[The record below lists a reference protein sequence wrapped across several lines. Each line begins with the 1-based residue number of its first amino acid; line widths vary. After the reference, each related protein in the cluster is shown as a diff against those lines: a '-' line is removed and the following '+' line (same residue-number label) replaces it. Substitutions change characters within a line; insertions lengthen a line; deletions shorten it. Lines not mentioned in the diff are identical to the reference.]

1 MADEFMNETLDWDSE
16 IENDGSGE
24 IVILEEGDYTFT
36 VKEFK
41 KGSHAGSVKV
51 PACGKAELTLE
62 VKTDKGTALAFENL
76 LLCKSL
82 EWKIAAFFR
91 CIGQKKHGEKMRP
104 DWNKVLGAT
113 GKAHFKPG
121 TYTKDGQERQKN
133 TVDKFLDWD
142 GSADAKQFVNNAE
155 GIETQ
160 IPSGAD
166 EEVPF

>member
-41 KGSHAGSVKV
+41 KGSHAGSAKV

-142 GSADAKQFVNNAE
+142 GSADAKQFVNIAE

-160 IPSGAD
+160 IPAGAD

>member
-41 KGSHAGSVKV
+41 KGSHAGSAKV

-62 VKTDKGTALAFENL
+62 VKTDNGTALAFENL

-142 GSADAKQFVNNAE
+142 GSADAKQFVNIAE
-155 GIETQ
+155 GIETK
-160 IPSGAD
+160 IPAGAD